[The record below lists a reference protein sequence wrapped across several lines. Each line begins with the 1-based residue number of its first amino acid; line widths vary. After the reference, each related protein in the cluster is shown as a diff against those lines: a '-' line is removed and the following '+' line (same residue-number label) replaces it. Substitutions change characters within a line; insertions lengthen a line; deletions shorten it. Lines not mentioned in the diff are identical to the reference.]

1 MTPLAAPE
9 PVELMAPTPQTLWG
23 RPAVVNFALGGLG
36 AGLYVAAAVAAGF
49 GPSPEVIIAAW
60 LGPAL
65 VLAGFVAVATEAGRP
80 LRGMRVLTRVLT
92 SWMSREL
99 WLGGAFALFAA
110 SEFAVEVPGHRP
122 LAALA
127 AVGLALAQ
135 GWILREARGIAAWD
149 VPVMPLLF
157 LSSALVSGTGLLM
170 LLGAAQGRAP
180 SDRGFAAVLVLLILH
195 ALVWQAFLNWSR
207 DPTFVHATRPCR
219 EGRTRTVAT
228 VGGYLAPALAI
239 APALAWPAL
248 APAAALFAALLMIA
262 SQIDAKAAIILR
274 VGQLRPIT
282 IARLRPARRPR

>member
-1 MTPLAAPE
+1 MTPLAAQR
-9 PVELMAPTPQTLWG
+9 PVELMAPTPQALWG
-23 RPAVVNFALGGLG
+23 RPAVVNFVLGGLG
-36 AGLYVAAAVAAGF
+36 AGLYVAAAVAAGL

-80 LRGMRVLTRVLT
+80 LRGLRVLTRVRT

-110 SEFAVEVPGHRP
+110 SEFAVKGPGHRP

-135 GWILREARGIAAWD
+135 GWILREARGVAAWD
-149 VPVMPLLF
+149 APVMPFLF

-195 ALVWQAFLNWSR
+195 ALVWQAFLSWSG
-207 DPTFVHATRPCR
+207 DPAFVDATRPCR
-219 EGRTRTVAT
+219 EGRPRTVAL
-228 VGGYLAPALAI
+228 VGGYLAPALLI

-248 APAAALFAALLMIA
+248 ALPAAVLAAVLMIA
-262 SQIDAKAAIILR
+262 SQVDAKTTLILR
-274 VGQLRPIT
+274 AGQLRPIT
-282 IARLRPARRPR
+282 IARLRPLRRPR